1 MWPAAL
7 RPRLAPGVA
16 RFAVPPLVLAVPA
29 AVLAPPVGA
38 ALVAL
43 GAAVVWFYRDP
54 ERTPPAEVTPDGG
67 TTGVTGGD
75 ADGSAS
81 GETDGD
87 GVTPGGTAGSPPG
100 HVTPDASGPGPGVVL
115 APCDGRVSVV
125 REEDGRV
132 RVGTFMSP
140 ANVHVTRA
148 PVAGVVDTV
157 EHVPGGHWPAFSK
170 ESERNERLH
179 VRFLAGGDAGI
190 GGGAEAGSD
199 VGTGSGP
206 EPGGEPGGAVA
217 VETTMIAGAL
227 ARRITSYVD
236 GGTSLSAGQRLGH
249 IAFGSRTD
257 VLLPPAFD
265 ADDLRVSTGDR
276 VRAGE
281 TVLARLA

>member
-1 MWPAAL
+1 
-7 RPRLAPGVA
+7 
-16 RFAVPPLVLAVPA
+16 
-29 AVLAPPVGA
+29 
-38 ALVAL
+38 
-43 GAAVVWFYRDP
+43 
-54 ERTPPAEVTPDGG
+54 
-67 TTGVTGGD
+67 VTGGNT
-75 ADGSAS
+75 DGSAPRA
-81 GETDGD
+81 
-87 GVTPGGTAGSPPG
+87 VA
-100 HVTPDASGPGPGVVL
+100 PDASGPGPRVVL

-125 REEDGRV
+125 REEDDRV

-148 PVAGVVDTV
+148 PVAGVVDAV

-190 GGGAEAGSD
+190 GDGAEAGSD
-199 VGTGSGP
+199 
-206 EPGGEPGGAVA
+206 

-236 GGTSLSAGQRLGH
+236 GGATLAAGQRLGH

-281 TVLARLA
+281 TVLARLE

>member
-1 MWPAAL
+1 MWPTAL

-29 AVLAPPVGA
+29 AVLAPPAGA

-54 ERTPPAEVTPDGG
+54 GRTPPAEVTPDGG
-67 TTGVTGGD
+67 TTGVTDGD

-81 GETDGD
+81 GETD

-100 HVTPDASGPGPGVVL
+100 HVTPDASGPGVVL

-125 REEDGRV
+125 REEDDRV

-148 PVAGVVDTV
+148 PVAGVVDAV

-199 VGTGSGP
+199 VETGNATAT
-206 EPGGEPGGAVA
+206 GGEPGGAVA

-236 GGTSLSAGQRLGH
+236 DGASLSAGQRIGH

-281 TVLARLA
+281 TVLARLE